1 MTHSMAHTYTQNGDL
16 MYDPLVYFK
25 VDYAN
30 EKVLPVSFENSGMG
44 VYQEFDIDAEP
55 TAESVHMAN
64 DVLDFV
70 DTWLD
75 NIDEQGYLDSKPQ
88 EKIKETELSLG
99 TGR

>member
-1 MTHSMAHTYTQNGDL
+1 

-25 VDYAN
+25 LDFAN
-30 EKVLPVSFENSGMG
+30 EKAIPVSFENSGMG

-75 NIDEQGYLDSKPQ
+75 NIEEQGYLDNEPQ
-88 EKIKETELSLG
+88 EESKEKEIPVG
-99 TGR
+99 VER